1 MFQGVERPKI
11 LVCSV
16 CLGDHS
22 DDLNEIVTCDGC
34 SVSVHEGCYGISD
47 SVSVSSTVSSCS
59 TEPWFC
65 DACKA
70 GVVDPPCELCPNLGE
85 CQVLLLWTFVD
96 MCLEGIDLVHLP
108 NLTCYLC
115 ILFNV

>member
-1 MFQGVERPKI
+1 MQEFPLMLFFFFFFNLTQGIERPKI
-11 LVCSV
+11 LVCAV

-47 SVSVSSTVSSCS
+47 SISVSSTVSSSS

-70 GVVDPPCELCPNLGE
+70 GVDNPPCELCPNLGQ
-85 CQVLLLWTFVD
+85 CSAGNISSL
-96 MCLEGIDLVHLP
+96 G
-108 NLTCYLC
+108 
-115 ILFNV
+115 

>member
-1 MFQGVERPKI
+1 M
-11 LVCSV
+11 CSV

-85 CQVLLLWTFVD
+85 CEALLSLFAK
-96 MCLEGIDLVHLP
+96 E
-108 NLTCYLC
+108 LTLLMVCASLR
-115 ILFNV
+115 

>member
-1 MFQGVERPKI
+1 MERPKI
-11 LVCSV
+11 LVCAV

-47 SVSVSSTVSSCS
+47 TVSVSSTVSSCS

-85 CQVLLLWTFVD
+85 LLMFLIFIQIYSFVASFSKQ
-96 MCLEGIDLVHLP
+96 LYVS
-108 NLTCYLC
+108 
-115 ILFNV
+115 LFYMLSYAFGAC